1 MTSLL
6 IQNGRIIDPAN
17 GRDEMADLLI
27 QDGRIAAIGKGL
39 TRAGA
44 DIIDARGKI
53 VAPGLVD
60 LHVHLREPGFESA
73 ETIASGTRAAAA
85 GGFTSVVPMANTNP
99 VVDTA
104 AGIKFIQERASADA
118 AVNVFPIAAVTR
130 GQLGETIVEFGDL
143 VQAGAM
149 AFSDDGHAIMNN
161 EIMRRALEYCAMFDV
176 PILDHC
182 GDVNLIGNGVMC
194 EGEVSTR
201 LGLPGIPPVAEAI
214 QVARDIAL
222 AEYVGG
228 KVHIQHVSCALSVDF
243 IKRGKERGVAVTA
256 EATPHHLALTDACL
270 ERYDSNFKMA
280 PPLPSEEERQAIVRG
295 LAEGVID
302 CIASDHAPHS
312 ATQKDKTF
320 DEAPFGVIGSETAFS
335 VVYTELV
342 VGGTLTLPQ
351 LIEKLSVA
359 PARILKL
366 PKGTLSIGADA
377 DVTILDTEWQGE
389 IDESMFR
396 SRSRN
401 TPFLGRKVRGKA
413 AATIVRGRVVYR
425 DGQILV

>member
-6 IQNGRIIDPAN
+6 IQNGRVIDPAN
-17 GRDEMADLLI
+17 GRDELADLLI
-27 QDGRIAAIGKGL
+27 QDGRVAAVGRGL
-39 TRAGA
+39 TRAA
-44 DIIDARGKI
+44 AEVFDARGKV
-53 VAPGLVD
+53 VAPGFVD
-60 LHVHLREPGFESA
+60 LHVHLREPGFESD

-99 VVDTA
+99 VIDTA
-104 AGIKFIQERASADA
+104 AGIKFIQERAGADA

-130 GQLGETIVEFGDL
+130 EQKGESIVEFGDL
-143 VQAGAM
+143 VQAGAV

-182 GDVNLIGNGVMC
+182 GDLNLIGHGVMC

-228 KVHIQHVSCALSVDF
+228 KVHIQHVSCALSVEF

-256 EATPHHLALTDACL
+256 EVTPHHLALTDACL
-270 ERYDSNFKMA
+270 ERYDSNFKMS
-280 PPLPSEEERQAIVRG
+280 PPLASEEERRALVRG

-302 CIASDHAPHS
+302 CIATDHAPHS

-320 DEAPFGVIGSETAFS
+320 DEAPFGVIGSETAFP

-342 VGGTLTLPQ
+342 VGGALTLPQ
-351 LIEKLSVA
+351 LIEKLSTA

-377 DVTILDTEWQGE
+377 DVTILDTEWRGA

-401 TPFLGRKVRGKA
+401 TPFLGRQVHGKV

-425 DGQILV
+425 DGQVLV